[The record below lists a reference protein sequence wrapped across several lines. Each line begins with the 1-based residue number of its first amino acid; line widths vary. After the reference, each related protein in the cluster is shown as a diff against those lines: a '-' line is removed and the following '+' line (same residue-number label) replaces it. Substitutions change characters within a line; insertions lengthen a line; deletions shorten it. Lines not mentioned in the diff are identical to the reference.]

1 MLNKILIKWGGL
13 DFLFLIL
20 YYENLVFFLEY
31 CEFKI
36 KIFVC
41 FFYYICIVKFGSLCF
56 DLIFFFKLFRGKNY
70 MGVFYNMEKNIFMI
84 LII

>member
-31 CEFKI
+31 CEFKN

-41 FFYYICIVKFGSLCF
+41 FFYYICIVKFRSLCF
-56 DLIFFFKLFRGKNY
+56 DLIFFLSY
-70 MGVFYNMEKNIFMI
+70 LEEKIIWVYFIIWKKIF
-84 LII
+84 L